1 MFKKLSICLLA
12 ALLTMTSV
20 SWPHQPTVSAAAE
33 YTDIYIPNGGGKIIN
48 REDMS
53 SWNNN
58 VKKDEANSFGIFAGK
73 AQGVSTD
80 LKNVKS
86 LGPSYMTFEKGF
98 AMDTRFSGTI
108 NVQSNPVLKRLAES
122 GDAKM
127 LLKIKRLTGSW
138 TMAASLDVSVN
149 GGSKYRQGAMQSGA
163 SANSSWISFGAN
175 DTIQISIT
183 GFTIENIDD
192 IELYFADITPPT
204 YNGNTLTHTG
214 AVRFNADPAVQ
225 KNELFLKQ
233 GSNLNLA
240 LNFSEPVFP
249 DFAELASDRIDGKF
263 SFMRT
268 ELFSNPGGDGFDP
281 SVYYL
286 TSADSGYSDFSQGG
300 LDRNIHARS
309 TFNLRYQATLND
321 STGNIPIDPKR
332 LIAPSEEDR
341 PTLLERMNAAGFID
355 GAGNPVAAFNGIGTV
370 PFADNANPSGT
381 FRTIID
387 ARVPQYS
394 ASRNGVQP
402 EVLTGLVL
410 NKGDVVDFT
419 VYLNEQVISAF
430 TPTEDTRLKFTNGLT
445 AAYVGGQNTNTWTFR
460 MMVPDGKSIETSL
473 LETAALE
480 HASNPGDGKALT
492 DYAGNVL
499 TEPVKKIDWAG
510 LSVDNTAPEV
520 NFVYENQDG
529 EVIPEG
535 QYVGNGSFTIN
546 AFDPDLNGQ
555 TSKGLFRP
563 GSGSGLVYYVLN
575 QSQNDPFAGQN
586 DNFAAVKRYSLTQ
599 KQPSDEL
606 YTSGFQDVVLSTGQ
620 NGVTV
625 ELPDDGKDLN
635 GNWYLHT
642 WTADMSWD
650 SARQRMQYDKGSSER
665 AAYLV
670 QHPDATPAEL
680 EDYYRSS
687 ILPNLSD
694 YGNTTQWPLAD
705 FKQDDSNWSYHVGL
719 LKIDNDDPTVEVA
732 NILDNNSDNVKI
744 TVKATDPTSSIKN
757 NNVQYQFVATGKSPV
772 ASGWQDAELNA
783 QGEAEISTLND
794 PAISK
799 GGQYE
804 LHAKAEDV
812 AGHSATADP
821 KAVDVLV
828 ISTKFKA
835 YPGTYAINDGPDF
848 TVAGVPVDTIEYQ
861 YSESSERPV
870 GNSKWV
876 AFENAPKETKLGEVP
891 AERYSFPADKTL
903 NGTWYAHVRIKQQ
916 DTGRFYYYYQEYK
929 FDHLPPVTKFGSQG
943 YLYPMPEQTVQI
955 DVSDTLVDFN
965 GVAAKNIRYQWIK
978 VVDGQD
984 EKEPDPEG
992 KGWSVSP
999 ADRLITLQVDN
1010 KKDNGNYR
1018 LYVHASD
1025 SLGNSKLYHTSGLF
1039 SVFYLSSEPPV
1050 GSARLIRTEGP
1061 GDDGYTAIMELTIDV
1076 PAQEGYFYSV
1086 STNGGDNWSTW
1097 LPYTNYVG
1105 VPVGTNDSG
1114 QLKSQVRVKFKGY
1127 YDNISD
1133 IVTPEIE
1140 LQDAPA
1146 YGLASLEQIM
1156 PVRGGEKLQ
1165 DGGQNEG
1172 QEILFDLVD
1181 GKTVKPTNSNPEMPE
1196 TLEANKRFK
1205 IYRNGS
1211 YSFTVKDGSN
1221 TATVFIV
1228 VSNFDDTPPMV
1239 NAKYST
1245 IAATNSTVKVS
1256 LQSSEPIRITN
1267 LPTSSKTFRE
1277 NGEFTFEYEDAVG
1290 FTGSVTATVSNI
1302 DTTPPEANIVM
1313 HYNHPD
1319 LKALIRYGS
1328 GTAVVDSAGDGYN
1341 ANGEFT
1347 HFAAPTTSNVIVSNL
1362 IVAQVLPKQGQ
1373 VQDYQV
1379 VSNSS
1384 GTNQSSLVM
1393 TSGSKARFS
1402 LADAAGNN
1410 AKLESDA
1417 ITTLVGSIPAVEEI
1431 TMVRVDND
1439 GQTIDDSKLVQIG
1452 DQAYSKGKVRVGL
1465 VMPSSVVEGNTIY
1478 AGATPVANF
1487 SADYA
1492 SNGEHSILLSDVL
1505 GNKKQVNF
1513 TIAGLDNTAPTI
1525 RLNKAST
1532 TVLQNKSG
1540 FDLVTD
1546 LGGYTVSDNLTS
1558 AEQIQVTAAEYVLE
1572 GGQYVEKPLNLTVTG
1587 KHTIRY
1593 TAKDQLGN
1601 AGYALQTVF
1610 VRSTD
1615 GMFVTANGIPL
1626 SDTESETAI
1635 VNTGTVTFNVNNFRT
1650 IETAGGTKLENEL
1663 GTYDIYYFPGLV
1675 REGQMKYIATRVTY
1689 KELISKDFKVT
1700 LPKAGWYTIIV
1711 QNQERERVYSTLLV
1725 NRAN

>member
-1 MFKKLSICLLA
+1 MFKKLSLCLLA
-12 ALLTMTSV
+12 ALLTLTSV
-20 SWPHQPTVSAAAE
+20 SWPHLPTVSAAAE

-48 REDMS
+48 RGDMS

-58 VKKDEANSFGIFAGK
+58 IKKFEANSFGIFAAGAPGTSMQKEDIETVSASHVRTKGAGSFK
-73 AQGVSTD
+73 AKISVA
-80 LKNVKS
+80 NNPS
-86 LGPSYMTFEKGF
+86 L
-98 AMDTRFSGTI
+98 R
-108 NVQSNPVLKRLAES
+108 RLAEG
-122 GDAKM
+122 GDARM
-127 LLKIKRLTGSW
+127 LLKIGSI
-138 TMAASLDVSVN
+138 DVLIGGMNVRVDVN
-149 GGSKYRQGAMQSGA
+149 GKEKFNQFNHDK
-163 SANSSWISFGAN
+163 SANSSWIAFGPN
-175 DTIQISIT
+175 DTIEIT
-183 GFTIENIDD
+183 LFGFFKSASD

-249 DFAELASDRIDGKF
+249 STAEDASDRIDGKF

-286 TSADSGYSDFSQGG
+286 TSADSGYGDFAAGG
-300 LDRNIHARS
+300 LNLNSYARS
-309 TFNLRYQATLND
+309 TFNFRYQAALND

-370 PFADNANPSGT
+370 PFADNANPGGT

-430 TPTEDTRLKFTNGLT
+430 TPTEDTRLKFANGLT

-460 MMVPDGKSIETSL
+460 MTVPDGKSIETSL

-529 EVIPEG
+529 EIIPEG

-575 QSQNDPFAGQN
+575 QSPNDPFAGQN

-599 KQPSDEL
+599 KQPSEEL
-606 YTSGFQDVVLSTGQ
+606 YASGFQGVVLSTGQ
-620 NGVTV
+620 NGVKV
-625 ELPDDGKDLN
+625 ELPDDGTGLN

-650 SARQRMQYDKGSSER
+650 SARQRMQYDKSSNER
-665 AAYLV
+665 AAYLA

-680 EDYYRSS
+680 EEYYRSS

-694 YGNTTQWPLAD
+694 YGNTVQWPLAD

-732 NILDNNSDNVKI
+732 NIVDNNSDNVKI
-744 TVKATDPTSSIKN
+744 TVKASDPTSSIKN
-757 NNVQYQFVATGKSPV
+757 NKVQYQFVAVGKSPA

-812 AGHSATADP
+812 AGHSATAEP

-848 TVAGVPVDTIEYQ
+848 TVAGVPIDTIEYQ

-876 AFENAPKETKLGEVP
+876 AFEDEPKETKLGDVP

-984 EKEPDPEG
+984 EQEPDPEG

-999 ADRLITLQVDN
+999 ADRVITLQVDN

-1061 GDDGYTAIMELTIDV
+1061 GDDGYTAIMELTVDV

-1097 LPYTNYVG
+1097 FPYTNYVG
-1105 VPVGTNDSG
+1105 VPVDTNNSG

-1133 IVTPEIE
+1133 IVTPEIQ

-1156 PVRGGEKLQ
+1156 PVRGGEKVQ

-1211 YSFTVKDGSN
+1211 YSFTVKDGST

-1239 NAKYST
+1239 NVKYST
-1245 IAATNSTVKVS
+1245 IAATNGTVKVS

-1302 DTTPPEANIVM
+1302 DTTPPEADIVM

-1347 HFAAPTTSNVIVSNL
+1347 HFAAPTTGNVIASNL

-1402 LADAAGNN
+1402 LVDAAGNN
-1410 AKLESDA
+1410 AKLESEA

-1439 GQTIDDSKLVQIG
+1439 GQIIDDSKLVQIG

-1532 TVLQNKSG
+1532 TVLQNKPG

-1689 KELISKDFKVT
+1689 KELISKDFKIT

>member
-1 MFKKLSICLLA
+1 MFKKIALCLLA
-12 ALLTMTSV
+12 ALLTLTSV
-20 SWPHQPTVSAAAE
+20 SWPHIPTVSAAAD

-48 REDMS
+48 RKDMS

-58 VKKDEANSFGIFAGK
+58 INKFEANSFGIFAAG
-73 AQGVSTD
+73 APGTST
-80 LKNVKS
+80 KKENVEALSAGHVKMDGMGS
-86 LGPSYMTFEKGF
+86 LTTQISVTANPSL
-98 AMDTRFSGTI
+98 R
-108 NVQSNPVLKRLAES
+108 RLAE
-122 GDAKM
+122 GGQARM
-127 LLKIKRLTGSW
+127 LFKIG
-138 TMAASLDVSVN
+138 SLDALLGASVVSVTVN
-149 GGSKYRQGAMQSGA
+149 GVSKLS
-163 SANSSWISFGAN
+163 SVSEKSVNSSWIAFGPN
-175 DTIQISIT
+175 DTIGISIG
-183 GFTIENIDD
+183 GFVRSASD

-214 AVRFNADPAVQ
+214 TVRFNADPAVQ
-225 KNELFLKQ
+225 KNELFIKQ

-249 DFAELASDRIDGKF
+249 STAEDASDRIDGKF

-286 TSADSGYSDFSQGG
+286 TSADSGYSDFAAGG
-300 LDRNIHARS
+300 LNLNSHARS
-309 TFNLRYQATLND
+309 TFNLRYQAALND

-370 PFADNANPSGT
+370 PFADNANPGGT

-430 TPTEDTRLKFTNGLT
+430 TPTEDTRLKFANGLT

-460 MMVPDGKSIETSL
+460 MTVPDGKSIETSL

-529 EVIPEG
+529 EIIPEG

-575 QSQNDPFAGQN
+575 QSPNDPFAGQN

-599 KQPSDEL
+599 KQPSEEL
-606 YTSGFQDVVLSTGQ
+606 YTSGFQDVVLSAGQ
-620 NGVTV
+620 NGVKV
-625 ELPDDGKDLN
+625 ELPDDGTGLN

-665 AAYLV
+665 AAYLA

-680 EDYYRSS
+680 EEYYRSS

-705 FKQDDSNWSYHVGL
+705 FKHDDSNWSYHVGL

-732 NILDNNSDNVKI
+732 NVVDNNSDNVKI
-744 TVKATDPTSSIKN
+744 TVKAADPTSSIKN
-757 NNVQYQFVATGKSPV
+757 NKVQYQFVAVGKSPV

-799 GGQYE
+799 GGRYE

-812 AGHSATADP
+812 AGHSAIADP

-848 TVAGVPVDTIEYQ
+848 TVAGVPIDTIEYQ
-861 YSESSERPV
+861 YTESSERPV

-876 AFENAPKETKLGEVP
+876 AFEDAPKETKLGDVP
-891 AERYSFPADKTL
+891 AERYSFPANKTL

-916 DTGRFYYYYQEYK
+916 DTGRYYYYYQEYK
-929 FDHLPPVTKFGSQG
+929 FDHLPPVVKFGSQG

-965 GVAAKNIRYQWIK
+965 GVAAKNIRYQWVK

-984 EKEPDPEG
+984 EQEPDREG

-1039 SVFYLSSEPPV
+1039 ATFYLSSEPPV

-1061 GDDGYTAIMELTIDV
+1061 GEDGYTAIMELTVDV

-1105 VPVGTNDSG
+1105 VPVDTNDSG

-1133 IVTPEIE
+1133 IVTPEIQ

-1156 PVRGGEKLQ
+1156 PVRGGEKVE

-1239 NAKYST
+1239 NVKYST
-1245 IAATNSTVKVS
+1245 IAATNGTVKVS

-1302 DTTPPEANIVM
+1302 DITPPEADIVM

-1347 HFAAPTTSNVIVSNL
+1347 HFAAPTTSNVIASNL
-1362 IVAQVLPKQGQ
+1362 VVAQVQPKQGQ

-1379 VSNSS
+1379 VSNSA
-1384 GTNQSSLVM
+1384 GTNQSSIII

-1402 LADAAGNN
+1402 LADAAGNS
-1410 AKLESDA
+1410 AKLESEA

-1439 GQTIDDSKLVQIG
+1439 GQIIDDSKLVQIG

-1465 VMPSSVVEGNTIY
+1465 VMPSTAVEGNTIY
-1478 AGATPVANF
+1478 AGATPVSSF
-1487 SADYA
+1487 STDYA

-1513 TIAGLDNTAPTI
+1513 KISGLDNTAPTI

-1532 TVLQNKSG
+1532 TILQNKPG

-1546 LGGYTVSDNLTS
+1546 LGGYEVSDNLS
-1558 AEQIQVTAAEYVLE
+1558 AAEHIQVTAAEYVLE
-1572 GGQYVEKPLNLTVTG
+1572 GGQYVEKPLNLKVTG

-1635 VNTGTVTFNVNNFRT
+1635 VNTGTVTFNVSNFST